1 MSLGTLG
8 KIGMAD
14 KLSVAQLQQAVK
26 SGSIPAYIGI
36 PLIQEKVK
44 EEQEA
49 KAAMAAQNTP
59 QNSVAEQVMAQ
70 ATQQEMSGLGDL
82 PTNLPEQYAAGGIIG
97 YDEGGDVTQEEY
109 DEALEDAEFA
119 KYAQAMINRT
129 PNVEKGLR
137 SAPTAMS
144 YSQVQG
150 QAPRNARA
158 MDVPTSSHKYADTV
172 LKYAE
177 QYGVDPKLAL
187 HVLNKETG
195 GMKNPETAKSK
206 AGALGIMQIMPA
218 TAKDLGIKDPL
229 DPEQSAEG
237 GVRYLS
243 NLRKMVGDDPR
254 LIAAAYNAGPG
265 NVRKHGGVP
274 PFAETRKYVE
284 GLAEGGI
291 ASIKRYAGTDGSL
304 VEDTEDPD
312 YVMYN
317 GIRTKRSL
325 LDQSKASPWNSDRGM
340 AYPSATEGLG
350 TDLTN
355 GTIKSLAAAG
365 DIIRLPFY
373 GIDKML
379 GTKYMDQTPT
389 PFYDK
394 YVRQAGLDPE
404 PAAPAA
410 TSTQTI
416 GPGNAGTARRDQ
428 IAAEN
433 EIAAANPNA
442 YKPQTGSYDK
452 SSGTFT
458 APKESAK
465 PAEGEAKTTE
475 KPSPWQELRDMVA
488 DSKKRREEQKQQD
501 MWLAIMSGG
510 LGALAGQSQ
519 YANVNIGQGA
529 LHGMQ
534 QYGTA
539 RREAGKEEAAD
550 LKTLANIARYEGM
563 DKYYTDQ
570 AEARALGAKGAL
582 DQKEYVAA
590 NNVMKNLWE
599 ARMDEAKYMYGD
611 PKLWDDET
619 RKKAMAFVNQVKAD
633 PKYIDA
639 ERRIGQL
646 QGFSVVGQRPAA

>member
-1 MSLGTLG
+1 MSLSTLG

-26 SGSIPAYIGI
+26 AGSIPAYIGI

-44 EEQEA
+44 AEQEMKSA
-49 KAAMAAQNTP
+49 QAAQNTP

-82 PTNLPEQYAAGGIIG
+82 PTNLPEQYATGGIIG

-109 DEALEDAEFA
+109 DEAIEDAEFN
-119 KYAQAMINRT
+119 KYAQAMLNRT
-129 PNVEKGLR
+129 PSVEKGLR
-137 SAPTAMS
+137 NAPTAMS
-144 YSQVQG
+144 YGQVQG
-150 QAPRNARA
+150 QNLRAAHAAEAPKS
-158 MDVPTSSHKYADTV
+158 DHKYADTV

-206 AGALGIMQIMPA
+206 AGAQGIMQIMPA
-218 TAKDLGIKDPL
+218 TAKDLGIKDPM

-274 PFAETRKYVE
+274 PFAETQNYVK

-291 ASIKRYAGTDGSL
+291 ADIEG
-304 VEDTEDPD
+304 DPD
-312 YVMYN
+312 YVMYD

-325 LDQSKASPWNSDRGM
+325 LDQSADSPWNSDRGM
-340 AYPSATEGLG
+340 TYPSVTDGLG
-350 TDLTN
+350 TDLKT
-355 GTIKSLAAAG
+355 GAIKTLAAAG
-365 DIIRLPFY
+365 DVIRSPFY
-373 GIDKML
+373 AVDRAMGSPLMDKSA
-379 GTKYMDQTPT
+379 T

-404 PAAPAA
+404 PEPVAPA
-410 TSTQTI
+410 SQTI

-433 EIAAANPNA
+433 KIAAATPSA

-452 SSGTFT
+452 TSGTFT
-458 APKESAK
+458 APKELAK

-475 KPSPWQELRDMVA
+475 KPSPWQELRDMVS

-501 MWLAIMSGG
+501 MWLAIMAGG
-510 LGALAGQSQ
+510 LGTMAGTSQ
-519 YANVNIGQGA
+519 YAGVNLGQGA
-529 LHGMQ
+529 MHGLQ
-534 QYGTA
+534 QYGTS

-570 AEARALGAKGAL
+570 AEAKALGAKGAI

-599 ARMDEAKYMYGD
+599 SRMDEAKYMYGD

-619 RKKAMAFVNQVKAD
+619 RKKAMVFVNQVKAD

-639 ERRIGQL
+639 ERRVGQL